1 MGSLCRKLNL
11 VQQKCI
17 LYGINLAIVA
27 CLYREE
33 IDLSS
38 EIENFSEEEK
48 GNNFE
53 DQDFSDIEEKVI
65 TQDKPELKTKF
76 KSIIDKVRTMNK
88 NFRYGKKRRVT
99 RNLCPKN

>member
-1 MGSLCRKLNL
+1 MQSKLGEVGANCAIITADGAGVMGSLCRKLNL

-17 LYGINLAIVA
+17 LHGINLAIVA

-33 IDLSS
+33 IDLSG

-53 DQDFSDIEEKVI
+53 D
-65 TQDKPELKTKF
+65 
-76 KSIIDKVRTMNK
+76 
-88 NFRYGKKRRVT
+88 
-99 RNLCPKN
+99 